1 MKAKLF
7 KITCVT
13 NLHVGSGELNFNIVD
28 KEVEKDPNNDLH
40 IINGSGIK
48 GALLAD
54 KSIYAPL
61 DKAYI
66 FGKGAEENASD
77 NGGKYKFLDARLLF
91 RPVRVGGEVSQP
103 YALTTTADA
112 VNDMIDTA
120 GKFGITVN
128 GKTLEKVSNV
138 DFGKDYKFAAKAAL
152 NIEGEKALKLNDDIA
167 QGYINI
173 IGDNFAVAND
183 LGKIPLPIIARN
195 NLGKNRNLW
204 YEEYVPHKSVFWT
217 IILFD
222 GEEFKLNLNNV
233 VQLGGNASIG
243 NGYVKF
249 EEIGANY
256 EQTKSE

>member
-1 MKAKLF
+1 M
-7 KITCVT
+7 
-13 NLHVGSGELNFNIVD
+13 
-28 KEVEKDPNNDLH
+28 
-40 IINGSGIK
+40 
-48 GALLAD
+48 
-54 KSIYAPL
+54 
-61 DKAYI
+61 
-66 FGKGAEENASD
+66 
-77 NGGKYKFLDARLLF
+77 
-91 RPVRVGGEVSQP
+91 
-103 YALTTTADA
+103 
-112 VNDMIDTA
+112 
-120 GKFGITVN
+120 
-128 GKTLEKVSNV
+128 KTLEKVSNV

-183 LGKIPLPIIARN
+183 PGKIPLPIIARN

-222 GEEFKLNLNNV
+222 DEEFKLNLNNV